1 MKKFMSL
8 ATLLCVLAMSFGISV
23 SAAAAELNWSS
34 IENNAVNVGIDDN
47 LVLEF
52 SEVVDMDKMN
62 LANIVVNGSRD
73 MVKDSSLNDG
83 KVDGF
88 TYEEVDETLVI
99 DFKTFEYGTRY
110 TVEFVDIPFVNS
122 TETYNGK
129 LTFTTELPSTK
140 ATVLESVDTSKD
152 KAFTFHIWWHGSND
166 SIYNAD
172 EKANVVMGGSGTVL
186 NHTFTQNLQNATA
199 FAVTARASDD
209 TPGYGAISAYVCAT
223 ENNDWPTAGANILMS
238 GSINFSSKEY
248 KTYYYFFPNKIPDG
262 VTSIKFATEP
272 GSTSKTAYIKNVS
285 LVSIPNVSFSNEKL
299 LEVDATKGR
308 VFSGWNTA
316 NAGNSLYNE
325 SEEANQLEGSWGVMD
340 STIPNYKNAGFMR
353 ITLKQT
359 NGEAGKVQVI
369 TTSTSCTECNAIG
382 GDNVYSRTNDITVNA
397 GPEYT
402 TVEIPITHIAGEEDN
417 ARLWILAGYLVKS
430 VEVIP
435 LHYVQGDY
443 FTGEFNVIKNYGAA
457 DEEVKTKAG
466 LTAGNYTA
474 VLNGINNMSGEEQ
487 KITLINALYD
497 GGKLAD
503 IAVAQTKTLVK
514 GESVSEPITAEL
526 KNVPDYR
533 EGLELKAIV
542 LDKDLKPVKDAISIK
557 DDKRVKVLIVGNSI
571 TYHRPAELGVDENK
585 NPVLWDGAWGMAA
598 TREANDYAHRLIA
611 SAEAAGYNAEFMIGN
626 ALGFETLDVT
636 TPNELPKYRE
646 FAPDI
651 VVAALGANV
660 ENRTETFAPLYEQFI
675 KDIGASKNILV
686 STLWCPTELWDKI
699 ESFSS
704 ANGWETV
711 DCLTTSTPSGN
722 GGGGLEGISFNDW
735 SAMNYLGNNSV
746 GWHPGNT
753 GMKLYAEQIWN
764 EQLNGAIAEVAATK

>member
-23 SAAAAELNWSS
+23 SAAAVELNWSS
-34 IENNAVNVGIDDN
+34 IENNAVNVGIDDD
-47 LVLEF
+47 LALEF
-52 SEVVDMDKMN
+52 SEVVDMDKLD
-62 LANIVVNGSRD
+62 LANIAVNGSHD
-73 MVKDSSLNDG
+73 MVKDSVLNDG

-99 DFKTFEYGTRY
+99 DFKTFSYGTRY

-129 LTFTTELPSTK
+129 LTFTTELPSAK

-152 KAFTFHIWWHGSND
+152 KAFTFHIWYHDYND

-238 GSINFSSKEY
+238 GSINFSSKGY

-262 VTSIKFATEP
+262 VTSIKFATDP
-272 GSTSKTAYIKNVS
+272 GTSNTAYIKNVS

-299 LEVDATKGR
+299 LEVDATTGVQFYHDVR
-308 VFSGWNTA
+308 NWQYPVTFDSAEQA
-316 NAGNSLYNE
+316 NK
-325 SEEANQLEGSWGVMD
+325 LEHSWHVLKQ
-340 STIPNYKNAGFMR
+340 SITNYKNAGK
-353 ITLKQT
+353 ICLTLKT
-359 NGEAGKVQVI
+359 LDGNSATLDTI
-369 TTSTSCTECNAIG
+369 
-382 GDNVYSRTNDITVNA
+382 ITVAQDGLSSSA
-397 GPEYT
+397 GDFLEKVYYRVKADVPAGSDYT
-402 TVEIPITHIAGEEDN
+402 VVEIPIEHIATESDT
-417 ARLWILAGYLVKS
+417 AYLWINTGFYLKRAEVLPINY
-430 VEVIP
+430 VE
-435 LHYVQGDY
+435 GDY

-457 DEEVKTKAG
+457 DEEVKTNAG
-466 LTAGNYTA
+466 LTAGDYTA

-497 GGKLAD
+497 GGKLVD
-503 IAVAQTKTLVK
+503 IAVAQTKALVK

-557 DDKRVKVLIVGNSI
+557 DDK
-571 TYHRPAELGVDENK
+571 
-585 NPVLWDGAWGMAA
+585 
-598 TREANDYAHRLIA
+598 
-611 SAEAAGYNAEFMIGN
+611 
-626 ALGFETLDVT
+626 
-636 TPNELPKYRE
+636 
-646 FAPDI
+646 
-651 VVAALGANV
+651 
-660 ENRTETFAPLYEQFI
+660 
-675 KDIGASKNILV
+675 
-686 STLWCPTELWDKI
+686 
-699 ESFSS
+699 
-704 ANGWETV
+704 
-711 DCLTTSTPSGN
+711 
-722 GGGGLEGISFNDW
+722 
-735 SAMNYLGNNSV
+735 
-746 GWHPGNT
+746 
-753 GMKLYAEQIWN
+753 
-764 EQLNGAIAEVAATK
+764 